1 MIVGRSRTFAESS
14 MSDVDTRFDQA
25 VTEVKQ
31 LPERPGDLT
40 LLRLYGL
47 YKQAT
52 AGDAPNE
59 RPGFADIAGRYK
71 HEAWAALKG
80 LARETAKQEYIELVE
95 SLKGGGGRRP
105 PRRAPLAQHF

>member
-1 MIVGRSRTFAESS
+1 MIVGPSRTFAESS
-14 MSDVDTRFDQA
+14 MSDVDARFNQA
-25 VTEVKQ
+25 VNDVKQ

-52 AGDAPNE
+52 AGDAPDA
-59 RPGFADIAGRYK
+59 RPGFADIVGKYK

-80 LARETAKQEYIELVE
+80 LAPETARQEYIELVE
-95 SLKGGGGRRP
+95 SLKGG
-105 PRRAPLAQHF
+105 AK